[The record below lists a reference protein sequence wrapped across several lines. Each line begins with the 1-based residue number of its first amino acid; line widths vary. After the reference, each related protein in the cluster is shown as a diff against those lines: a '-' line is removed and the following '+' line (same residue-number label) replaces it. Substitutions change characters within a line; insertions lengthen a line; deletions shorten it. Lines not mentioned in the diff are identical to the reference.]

1 MRIPDFPVKLAD
13 SESFKLKEL
22 WRDAADFVTL
32 AGDHQMGIKLVQE
45 R

>member
-22 WRDAADFVTL
+22 WRDVADFVTL
-32 AGDHQMGIKLVQE
+32 LAIIKWASS
-45 R
+45 